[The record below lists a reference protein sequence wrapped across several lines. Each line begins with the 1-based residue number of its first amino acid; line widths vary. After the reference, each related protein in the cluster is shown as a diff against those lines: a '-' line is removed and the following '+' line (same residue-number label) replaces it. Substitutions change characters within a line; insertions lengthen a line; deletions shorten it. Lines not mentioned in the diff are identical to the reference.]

1 VAGEANLSWRWL
13 LADCWFAY
21 MVDMS
26 SPTGGDPRPEID
38 RTATGEWAVAGRR
51 CRACGEPVA
60 YAWPRCP
67 ACAGAVEPAHF
78 GPHGTVWSSTVV
90 RIAVPG
96 HTPPYGLAY
105 VDLDDGPR
113 VLAHTAGDAP
123 APIDGRVRLTGV
135 SDDGDLQVEVVR

>member
-1 VAGEANLSWRWL
+1 
-13 LADCWFAY
+13 

-26 SPTGGDPRPEID
+26 SPTGGDPRPELH
-38 RTATGEWAVAGRR
+38 RTAQGEWVVAGRR
-51 CRACGEPVA
+51 CLVCAEPVA

-67 ACAGAVEPAHF
+67 ACAGAVEPAWF

-96 HTPPYGLAY
+96 HVPPYALAY

-123 APIDGRVRLTGV
+123 APIEAGVRLTGV
-135 SDDGDLQVEVVR
+135 SEAGDLQVEVVR